1 MDSPGVAVRNFR
13 YFSMNKSFLNK
24 NFGGGRNFSYCR
36 LAAGLVIVLAMSA
49 CDSMEQGH
57 VKEVTGHLPDL
68 DFSLTSDKGQL
79 VTAKTY
85 EGKVLMMYF
94 GFTHCREECPVSM
107 ARLTRVMHLLGR
119 DADRA
124 HILFVTVDPE
134 RDAPGELRR
143 YLTQFDIEHATGLT
157 GAPDEIGRLAKRY
170 RNAFRPHFPPGGDGD
185 IMHGDAI
192 YIFDTQGRARLL
204 ATSADQEEIL
214 VQDLRDLLPA

>member
-1 MDSPGVAVRNFR
+1 
-13 YFSMNKSFLNK
+13 MNKSFVNK
-24 NFGGGRNFSYCR
+24 NFGRGRNFSHSR
-36 LAAGLVIVLAMSA
+36 LAAGLGIVLALSA
-49 CDSMEQGH
+49 CDSTEQGH

-68 DFSLTSDKGQL
+68 SFSLTSDKGQP

-85 EGKVLMMYF
+85 EGKVLLMYF
-94 GFTHCREECPVSM
+94 GFTHCREECPISM
-107 ARLTRVMHLLGR
+107 ARLTRVMHLLGE
-119 DADRA
+119 DADRT

-134 RDAPGELRR
+134 RDVPGELRR

-157 GAPDEIGRLAKRY
+157 GTPDEVGRLAKRY

-204 ATSADQEEIL
+204 ATSADPEETL

>member
-13 YFSMNKSFLNK
+13 YFSMNKSFVNK
-24 NFGGGRNFSYCR
+24 NFGGGRNFSHRR

-49 CDSMEQGH
+49 CDSTEQGH
-57 VKEVTGHLPDL
+57 VKEVIGHLPDL
-68 DFSLTSDKGQL
+68 SFSLTSDKGQP

-85 EGKVLMMYF
+85 EGKVLLMYF
-94 GFTHCREECPVSM
+94 GFTHCREECPISM